1 MARFLKPVPEDV
13 ALQAMTN
20 KTLNADHL
28 REAGGRSS
36 PDVDVDDLV
45 VLATGVAAPELVPY
59 EYAYS
64 DLLTDDEGNFF
75 VLLNERFHRRSMH
88 KSLGREHEE
97 VSVDPQS

>member
-1 MARFLKPVPEDV
+1 MARFLKPVPEEV

-28 REAGGRSS
+28 REAGTKPS
-36 PDVDVDDLV
+36 PDVDVDDLI
-45 VLATGVAAPELVPY
+45 VLATDVSAPELVPY

-64 DLLTDDEGNFF
+64 DLLTDGDGGFF

-88 KSLGREHEE
+88 KSLGREDEA